1 MLLHRLDSVPSPHT
15 SARAARGGVSS
26 RRHDARGGGD
36 RAVPPLLARPAR
48 APAASRQAR
57 AAGRDSSRVRAAPA
71 QRVRL
76 RRVVRVLRLAE
87 STLRILRLGSRQD
100 RALRVVEALR
110 GRLLSL
116 LALARCLR
124 RHLGGDLLHH
134 RGRRQTRRGRRG
146 VPLRGRS
153 KARQNRSGGFGSLA
167 RTKRT
172 VWLRL
177 DASQASLTI
186 AETTKVVFFARDR
199 ARSFV
204 NKGYRLHH
212 TPR

>member
-1 MLLHRLDSVPSPHT
+1 
-15 SARAARGGVSS
+15 
-26 RRHDARGGGD
+26 
-36 RAVPPLLARPAR
+36 
-48 APAASRQAR
+48 
-57 AAGRDSSRVRAAPA
+57 
-71 QRVRL
+71 
-76 RRVVRVLRLAE
+76 LAE

-167 RTKRT
+167 RTLRT
-172 VWLRL
+172 HWLRL
-177 DASQASLTI
+177 DASQATLTI
-186 AETTKVVFFARDR
+186 AETTKREKTSSRARDR